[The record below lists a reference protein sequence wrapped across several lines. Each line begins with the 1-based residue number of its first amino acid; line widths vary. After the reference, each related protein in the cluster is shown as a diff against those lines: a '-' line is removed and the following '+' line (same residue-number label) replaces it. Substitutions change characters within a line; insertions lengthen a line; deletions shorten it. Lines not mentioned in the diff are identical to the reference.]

1 MTWSEA
7 NARCAALADKATLVS
22 IRSTAEN
29 DYVFQLLWYNTT
41 DINDAWIGGKNAGG
55 TFRLVN
61 VQIQGFPI
69 CRGPALV

>member
-1 MTWSEA
+1 MTWSDA
-7 NARCAALADKATLVS
+7 NAKCAALADKATLVS

-29 DYVFQLLWYNTT
+29 DYVFQLLWYNTPG
-41 DINDAWIGGKNAGG
+41 INDAWIGGTDAGG

-69 CRGPALV
+69 GRGPTLV